1 MESLTKSVESTK
13 KEMAQVQKDAHANG
27 REFDKKFLKLEQTVK
42 ESVGDIDEQIVSKMK
57 NFRQEVSA
65 DADAKMLNLN
75 QEIMNLQNDM
85 QTIDTSLQELRND
98 HQSDMGKMESDIKDA
113 IKKSGEN
120 QEQSLSEMQVF

>member
-1 MESLTKSVESTK
+1 M
-13 KEMAQVQKDAHANG
+13 
-27 REFDKKFLKLEQTVK
+27 
-42 ESVGDIDEQIVSKMK
+42 SKMK

>member
-1 MESLTKSVESTK
+1 
-13 KEMAQVQKDAHANG
+13 
-27 REFDKKFLKLEQTVK
+27 
-42 ESVGDIDEQIVSKMK
+42 MK